1 MFTQMSNFK
10 KPLTKK
16 VTTLETWTDICQ
28 SLFPERNT
36 NASVHPIHSCVID
49 GIRHYIHC
57 PRLEERDPSYFEQLK
72 SFAKQHSF
80 QLKPD
85 RRTPNDTS
93 NHERRKKL
101 LPIIFL
107 ALGVNAASVF
117 ADHTDVIS
125 QKTTLNMIPKSSL
138 LNVDIAHKPTQDYLS
153 TDETPYNKEE
163 SKRIQSIL
171 AYHFDGQPDD
181 PASIAADLKS
191 LADYYSRHP
200 EAINLIDSIAQTNW
214 ALKYSPHTFQ
224 TDVKGSRL
232 QVKEVVVYFDPR
244 SGAKLKFYDKCSA
257 KVPFC
262 VASPADALLHELLHV
277 HSVLKDTSSF
287 IAEGGLNQ
295 HIYPAAHERKTI
307 LKENILYKSMSRRDK
322 HPRPIRSEHTGRH
335 VLVSCVT
342 CVQ

>member
-1 MFTQMSNFK
+1 MFTQMNNFK

-16 VTTLETWTDICQ
+16 VTTLEAWTDICQ

-36 NASVHPIHSCVID
+36 NASVHPIHSCIID
-49 GIRHYIHC
+49 DIRHYIHC
-57 PRLEERDPSYFEQLK
+57 PKLAERDPSYFEQLK
-72 SFAKQHSF
+72 SFAKKHRF

-85 RRTPNDTS
+85 RRSPNDKS

-107 ALGVNAASVF
+107 ALGVNATSVF
-117 ADHTDVIS
+117 ADNTDVIA
-125 QKTTLNMIPKSSL
+125 QEMTLNMVPKINL
-138 LNVDIAHKPTQDYLS
+138 LDTKITHKPTHDYLS
-153 TDETPYNKEE
+153 NNATVYNKAE

-171 AYHFDGQPDD
+171 SYHFEGQSDD
-181 PASIAADLKS
+181 PSSISADLKS
-191 LADYYSRHP
+191 LADYYSSHL
-200 EAINLIDSIAQTNW
+200 EAINLIESISQTNW
-214 ALKYSPHTFQ
+214 TLKYAPHTFQ
-224 TDVKGSRL
+224 TDVKGSRM
-232 QVKEVVVYFDPR
+232 QVNEVVVYFDPR
-244 SGAKLKFYDKCSA
+244 SGAKLKFYDKCAA

-287 IAEGGLNQ
+287 IADGGLNQ

-322 HPRPIRSEHTGRH
+322 QPRPIRSEHTGRH